1 MQEKNMQSI
10 YTVTQPILSDTLLG
24 SNPRKKFYLPQD
36 VLEWGGRI
44 CYRSTPKFRSN
55 PDFIQKIIDVEH
67 LDVLE
72 HGYAGF
78 LFDINEEYDTQSYYY
93 LYHQMSRKY
102 PFLRVDLSPS
112 SKQIGIYGNFRAW
125 RELYVNDFDQIWG
138 VINRLDMQELILTL
152 SNLAPQVFPVP
163 SWLISQDS
171 SNALGGKIRSN
182 YAHAQAMQH
191 GYNTNVTS
199 TGANVILLAKTP
211 KTEFTNRYHATF
223 QLSGVSRA
231 LTHQLVRH
239 RLMSFCLSGDTFVNA
254 FGSNKKWTMSTLY
267 SWSNDARYKGK
278 LKLITLRGM
287 DNDKK
292 IIPVKIKSVIKS
304 GAKDVYEVTVKSGK
318 KIKSTLQHLYST
330 PSGWRQLEDLS
341 IGDLVWTNGIEAYK
355 DIDFVR
361 EHYLIQNKE
370 RKVLAQEVGCSDAT
384 LGKWIARNGL
394 QKSKS
399 MYPNRKAGH
408 GTISMHTKEEKR
420 NISLRM
426 IGENNHQWKG
436 DNVGDSGGRLRA
448 NKMYE
453 ANSCSICDSIIR
465 VQRHHVD
472 KNPINNSP
480 ENIEILCEL
489 CHKARHNN
497 ATKIVL
503 PDEII
508 SIKYIGIEETYDL
521 EIDHECHNFIAD
533 GFVVHNSQES
543 QRYVDGTNF
552 QYVMPHFDSDS
563 QHIVKSTIS
572 YINES
577 YRSLR
582 SNKVLKE
589 DARCLLPN
597 AAMTQIIVSGE
608 ETGWNH
614 FIKLRTA
621 SDAQSEIREVACIIE
636 KILSGEKNA

>member
-125 RELYVNDFDQIWG
+125 RELYANDFDQIWG

-199 TGANVILLAKTP
+199 TGANVILLAKAP

-318 KIKSTLQHLYST
+318 KIKSTLQHLYNT
-330 PSGWRQLEDLS
+330 PSGWKQLEDLS
-341 IGDLVWTNGIEAYK
+341 IGDLVWTN
-355 DIDFVR
+355 
-361 EHYLIQNKE
+361 
-370 RKVLAQEVGCSDAT
+370 S
-384 LGKWIARNGL
+384 
-394 QKSKS
+394 
-399 MYPNRKAGH
+399 
-408 GTISMHTKEEKR
+408 
-420 NISLRM
+420 
-426 IGENNHQWKG
+426 
-436 DNVGDSGGRLRA
+436 
-448 NKMYE
+448 
-453 ANSCSICDSIIR
+453 
-465 VQRHHVD
+465 
-472 KNPINNSP
+472 INNT
-480 ENIEILCEL
+480 
-489 CHKARHNN
+489 
-497 ATKIVL
+497 TKIVL